1 MYKVIVIT
9 DPETA
14 DGFRLAG
21 VDVVAAETPESAG
34 EQIAALMEEENA
46 GILAVNQGYYEAIDP
61 RIMEKIE
68 SVYRP
73 IVVPIPVREM
83 VEVGEERSAYLA
95 RLIHRAVGFDITL
108 KAGGGEGAIGEE
120 RYGGELLPE

>member
-14 DGFRLAG
+14 DGFRFAG
-21 VDVVAAETPESAG
+21 VSVVTVDSPEAAR
-34 EQIAALMEEENA
+34 EQVRLLLDSPDA
-46 GILAVNQGYYEAIDP
+46 GILAMNESFYNSLDEKTV
-61 RIMEKIE
+61 EKID

-73 IVVPIPVREM
+73 IVIPLPIKETVEM
-83 VEVGEERSAYLA
+83 AGERRAYLA

-108 KAGGGEGAIGEE
+108 RSKET
-120 RYGGELLPE
+120 

>member
-1 MYKVIVIT
+1 LYKVIVIT

-34 EQIAALMEEENA
+34 EHINALMDEENA
-46 GILAVNQGYYEAIDP
+46 GILAVNQGFYEAIDQ
-61 RIMEKIE
+61 RIE

-73 IVVPIPVREM
+73 IVVPIPVKEI

-95 RLIHRAVGFDITL
+95 RLIHRAIGFDITL
-108 KAGGGEGAIGEE
+108 KAGEGEGAIGEE

>member
-1 MYKVIVIT
+1 LYKTIVVT

-21 VDVVAAETPESAG
+21 VSVVEAENADEARDKIKLLLNDP
-34 EQIAALMEEENA
+34 NA
-46 GILAVNQGYYEAIDP
+46 GILAINEHFYDAID
-61 RIMEKIE
+61 EKTKEWIE

-73 IVVPIPVREM
+73 IVIPLPIKETVEM
-83 VEVGEERSAYLA
+83 AGERRAYLA

-108 KAGGGEGAIGEE
+108 RGREGE
-120 RYGGELLPE
+120 

>member
-1 MYKVIVIT
+1 MYKAIVIT

-21 VDVVAAETPESAG
+21 VSVIEAENAG
-34 EQIAALMEEENA
+34 EASEKIKLLLDDPNA
-46 GILAVNQGYYEAIDP
+46 GILAVNEHFYDNIDEKTQ
-61 RIMEKIE
+61 EKID

-73 IVVPIPVREM
+73 IVIPLPIKETVEM
-83 VEVGEERSAYLA
+83 AGERRAYLA

-108 KAGGGEGAIGEE
+108 RGREGE
-120 RYGGELLPE
+120 